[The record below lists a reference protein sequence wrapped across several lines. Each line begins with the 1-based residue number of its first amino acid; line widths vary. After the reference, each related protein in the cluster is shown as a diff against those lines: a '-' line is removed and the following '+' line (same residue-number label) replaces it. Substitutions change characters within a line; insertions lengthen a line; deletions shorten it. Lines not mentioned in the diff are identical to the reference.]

1 MTARRR
7 FLQTLAAIPPAL
19 SMRRGRAAAAV
30 APVIELKA
38 GGQAPQLL
46 QPSLSPYSA
55 GFYPLG
61 RKFTV
66 GDRATFRESDLL
78 TGVGRRIY
86 TERVTRVD
94 HEADR
99 VEINRGKV
107 IWDLMGNVIKVG
119 DIKYDA
125 PVQFTPAEFQLGK
138 KWKAAFIRI
147 ENGRSLNA
155 YYDLRIVRRG
165 KVSVPAGTFEAFRI
179 EGEGWSKNIQL
190 EVRLWLVPGLN
201 FPVKLE
207 KVTRNRGR
215 LIETKRHE
223 LISLRQ
229 QAIGT

>member
-1 MTARRR
+1 M
-7 FLQTLAAIPPAL
+7 P
-19 SMRRGRAAAAV
+19 
-30 APVIELKA
+30 
-38 GGQAPQLL
+38 
-46 QPSLSPYSA
+46 
-55 GFYPLG
+55 
-61 RKFTV
+61 
-66 GDRATFRESDLL
+66 
-78 TGVGRRIY
+78 
-86 TERVTRVD
+86 
-94 HEADR
+94 
-99 VEINRGKV
+99 
-107 IWDLMGNVIKVG
+107 
-119 DIKYDA
+119 
-125 PVQFTPAEFQLGK
+125 PVQLTPAEFQLGK